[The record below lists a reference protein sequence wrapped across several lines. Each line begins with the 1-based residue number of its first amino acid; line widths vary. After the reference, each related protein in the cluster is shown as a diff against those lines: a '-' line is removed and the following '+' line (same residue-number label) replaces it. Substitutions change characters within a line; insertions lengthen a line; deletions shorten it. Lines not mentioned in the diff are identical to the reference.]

1 MIFLPGKDYSLDLD
15 KIVSGMGGWY
25 GEDEDP
31 CYSMFVSQDQIWNLN
46 PILKVLAD
54 EGSIL
59 AKELGYDMNS
69 YVSDN
74 GYTIYNPY
82 LSWINHYYHYCPTFN
97 EDKLKPWDRVEDRKN
112 KFKMTDKVKRGANN
126 WYYSGGTISCVD
138 SFLGKKYRK
147 NLRTF
152 IYRGIVFFLDRIWH
166 TSLFDR
172 MGVKMKYNAYYCYA
186 ATSGIWYD
194 KGFKRRLAKR
204 FNRSL
209 SGGGEPVEIDS
220 ALVSAQ
226 TRHRLYWCNWP
237 VEMPKDKHISLDDI
251 LEHDKGWNP
260 GAIRGRYIGTIVG
273 RRIGEDGY
281 RKDCDMGIKITQCL
295 EIRKDKNTT
304 PIKKSNCLTTVMK
317 DNVISS
323 LPPGRYPN
331 AFDMKDKFRYLTPV
345 EMCRLQTL
353 PDDYLDGIAPN
364 TAMSLAG
371 NGWTVDVIAHL
382 LRSIERKQINDIVKE
397 FRKITDE
404 LMFGSLETDIM

>member
-1 MIFLPGKDYSLDLD
+1 MTIRDKYFGWKDIFFDRFVHCCNEKSDQPQGSNIPLAKINFDNKTGYVEDGTINIAELLQYLWINNKVYGCEYAPIDISSVLQTLIRLTENAKFIFDDQPGIHDMILYRGFFLRDDFLPGKDYSLDLD

-138 SFLGKKYRK
+138 NFLGKEYRK

-166 TSLFDR
+166 TPLFEK

-194 KGFKRRLAKR
+194 KGFKERLAKR
-204 FNRSL
+204 FNKSL
-209 SGGGEPVEIDS
+209 GGDGELFGANLACMVCDRKDIDWE
-220 ALVSAQ
+220 AL
-226 TRHRLYWCNWP
+226 RLWL
-237 VEMPKDKHISLDDI
+237 DKYDDPT
-251 LEHDKGWNP
+251 DKGMVNS
-260 GAIRGRYIGTIVG
+260 
-273 RRIGEDGY
+273 
-281 RKDCDMGIKITQCL
+281 
-295 EIRKDKNTT
+295 
-304 PIKKSNCLTTVMK
+304 PIQFM
-317 DNVISS
+317 
-323 LPPGRYPN
+323 
-331 AFDMKDKFRYLTPV
+331 YL
-345 EMCRLQTL
+345 
-353 PDDYLDGIAPN
+353 YLYYSFN
-364 TAMSLAG
+364 
-371 NGWTVDVIAHL
+371 
-382 LRSIERKQINDIVKE
+382 K
-397 FRKITDE
+397 
-404 LMFGSLETDIM
+404 

>member
-1 MIFLPGKDYSLDLD
+1 
-15 KIVSGMGGWY
+15 
-25 GEDEDP
+25 
-31 CYSMFVSQDQIWNLN
+31 
-46 PILKVLAD
+46 
-54 EGSIL
+54 
-59 AKELGYDMNS
+59 
-69 YVSDN
+69 
-74 GYTIYNPY
+74 
-82 LSWINHYYHYCPTFN
+82 
-97 EDKLKPWDRVEDRKN
+97 
-112 KFKMTDKVKRGANN
+112 
-126 WYYSGGTISCVD
+126 
-138 SFLGKKYRK
+138 
-147 NLRTF
+147 
-152 IYRGIVFFLDRIWH
+152 
-166 TSLFDR
+166 
-172 MGVKMKYNAYYCYA
+172 
-186 ATSGIWYD
+186 
-194 KGFKRRLAKR
+194 
-204 FNRSL
+204 
-209 SGGGEPVEIDS
+209 
-220 ALVSAQ
+220 
-226 TRHRLYWCNWP
+226 
-237 VEMPKDKHISLDDI
+237 MPKDKHISLDDI

-331 AFDMKDKFRYLTPV
+331 AFDIKDKFRYLTPV

-382 LRSIERKQINDIVKE
+382 LRSIERKQMNDIVKE

-404 LMFGSLETDIM
+404 LMFGSSETGTNVTCEGKHEQNETIRKNQDS

>member
-1 MIFLPGKDYSLDLD
+1 M
-15 KIVSGMGGWY
+15 SGMGGWY

-138 SFLGKKYRK
+138 NFLGKEYRK

-166 TSLFDR
+166 TPLFEK

-194 KGFKRRLAKR
+194 KGFKERLAKR
-204 FNRSL
+204 FDIRLAPNPAATIEQEALDVAGVTLEQVQSYQPMEEGYRQLIGIL
-209 SGGGEPVEIDS
+209 SKYVNKFDKRDKMYLVGYNNAGFDNNFLRALFQQCGDKYFGSWFYPNCMDVYVMVTPFLMGVRNDMENFKLMTVARTMGIEIDENKLHD
-220 ALVSAQ
+220 ATYDIEL
-226 TRHRLYWCNWP
+226 TR
-237 VEMPKDKHISLDDI
+237 DI
-251 LEHDKGWNP
+251 FYR
-260 GAIRGRYIGTIVG
+260 IIGKM
-273 RRIGEDGY
+273 D
-281 RKDCDMGIKITQCL
+281 IKL
-295 EIRKDKNTT
+295 
-304 PIKKSNCLTTVMK
+304 
-317 DNVISS
+317 
-323 LPPGRYPN
+323 
-331 AFDMKDKFRYLTPV
+331 
-345 EMCRLQTL
+345 
-353 PDDYLDGIAPN
+353 
-364 TAMSLAG
+364 
-371 NGWTVDVIAHL
+371 
-382 LRSIERKQINDIVKE
+382 
-397 FRKITDE
+397 
-404 LMFGSLETDIM
+404 